1 MKKIISMLLSLAF
14 AVGVF
19 AVSVSAEGLT
29 INGITNSDSSSS
41 VNSNES
47 SYSSG
52 TVLSENSSQSSNSAD
67 TYENSG
73 SVSNAV
79 NSDAI
84 SGNSS
89 NETHSDESSYDNNTE
104 DEPDKETESTIDSFE
119 QNINHNSD
127 FTKKAN
133 RIKTSQ
139 SVIQILLF
147 IFFPFGIYNA
157 VTTSRLSHTSMK
169 KKELPERR
177 QTANT
182 ITTPTAEKK
191 TYVVPINGR
200 MTVQKA
206 EKLINEWLAENP
218 YIYNCKLKL
227 ETENSLISPFIK
239 YKFFIT
245 EAVIEYSVADS
256 LQACQYGLAF
266 IYKYRFFGPI
276 GYNEK
281 KHVAEWQANNTDC
294 QIISSRGGHIQHL
307 HNGGLAWAQY
317 YNYIFFKKRFDK

>member
-14 AVGVF
+14 TVGAF

-29 INGITNSDSSSS
+29 VNGITNSDSSSL

-47 SYSSG
+47 SYSSSG
-52 TVLSENSSQSSNSAD
+52 TALSENSSQSSNSAD

-104 DEPDKETESTIDSFE
+104 DESDKETESTEDIFE
-119 QNINHNSD
+119 Q
-127 FTKKAN
+127 KKN
-133 RIKTSQ
+133 EIQSSMQKTQ
-139 SVIQILLF
+139 KRVNLFFAIFPF
-147 IFFPFGIYNA
+147 IFVPILAFGIYNA
-157 VTTSRLSHTSMK
+157 ITTLRFSNTSMK
-169 KKELPERR
+169 KKILPERHK
-177 QTANT
+177 TVNT
-182 ITTPTAEKK
+182 ITTPTTEKQ
-191 TYVVPINGR
+191 TYIVPINGR
-200 MTVQKA
+200 MTAQKA
-206 EKLINEWLAENP
+206 ETLINEWLAENP

-245 EAVIEYSVADS
+245 EAVIEYSVADTP
-256 LQACQYGLAF
+256 QPHQYGLAF
-266 IYKYRFFGPI
+266 IYRYRLFGPI

-317 YNYIFFKKRFDK
+317 YNYIFFKK